1 MEQNFINRINKLLRG
16 RSVFLIGMMA
26 SGKSK
31 TGPKLAELLKYK
43 FIDVDILVE
52 KVSKTSI
59 ELIFQKEGED
69 FFRQLET
76 QCLQEIIKIP
86 STVVSTGGGIIL
98 RKENWGILRQGIVVW
113 LDINQEV
120 ALERLKMQNNI
131 RPLLQGADLKKKYI
145 DIFNSR
151 KELYSQADIRI
162 QVKNESIEEISN
174 KIISEINNKIG
185 LNLDQP

>member
-120 ALERLKMQNNI
+120 ALERLKMQNNV
-131 RPLLQGADLKKKYI
+131 RPLLQGVDLKKKYI

-162 QVKNESIEEISN
+162 QVEHESTVEISH

>member
-1 MEQNFINRINKLLRG
+1 MDVTIINRINNLLCG
-16 RSVFLIGMMA
+16 RSIFLIGMMG

-43 FIDVDILVE
+43 FIDVDNLVE
-52 KVSKTSI
+52 KVSRKPI
-59 ELIFQKEGED
+59 NLIFQEDGED
-69 FFRQLET
+69 IFRNLET
-76 QCLQEIIKIP
+76 QCLREIIKVP

-98 RKENWGILRQGIVVW
+98 KKENWGILRQGIVVW

>member
-59 ELIFQKEGED
+59 ELIFQKEGD
-69 FFRQLET
+69 CPR
-76 QCLQEIIKIP
+76 
-86 STVVSTGGGIIL
+86 
-98 RKENWGILRQGIVVW
+98 
-113 LDINQEV
+113 
-120 ALERLKMQNNI
+120 
-131 RPLLQGADLKKKYI
+131 
-145 DIFNSR
+145 
-151 KELYSQADIRI
+151 
-162 QVKNESIEEISN
+162 IEE
-174 KIISEINNKIG
+174 
-185 LNLDQP
+185 L